1 MAKYFSA
8 HFDKIVFSISHYKMV
23 IRFNVLQQ
31 TAYLVVN
38 PIMAGNFAFFFN
50 YMLAGRTSDSMTV
63 AIYVWFA

>member
-8 HFDKIVFSISHYKMV
+8 QSNKIVFSISHYKMV

-38 PIMAGNFAFFFN
+38 PIMVILLSSLITCWPVGPQT
-50 YMLAGRTSDSMTV
+50 L
-63 AIYVWFA
+63 